1 MRGSVFFGSCLV
13 LNIRW
18 RKVFLDLL
26 GNRTRTLLVVL
37 AITVGV
43 FAVGFV
49 AGAQTILLRELDR
62 GYVASNVASAAIFT
76 QPFDEQFVNSVVRM
90 PEVEMAEGRRTVQ
103 ANVLLASGEEKR
115 LTLTAVSDFQNMQL
129 DKVYP
134 VAGQWPPQ
142 QDGVLLERLSLQFI
156 DSEIGD
162 TIRIELENGSEKN
175 INILGSVHD
184 ANVPRAEITDRAFGY
199 VTQSTLNALGLD
211 DSYNELRFRVTE
223 NELDKVH
230 INTVSELIEDKL
242 AKSGRFVFF
251 TETPT
256 PGEHWAQG
264 IIETLVLLFTVFG
277 FLILGL
283 AGFLVINTITALITQ
298 QIQQIGI
305 MKLVGGRRPQIMG
318 MYFVMVLAYGV
329 AALLIGVPISVF
341 MARWVVN
348 FAADLL
354 NVRVVS
360 SMIPANVVLM
370 QMSVGLLVPLM
381 AALWPV
387 VQGVQITTH
396 RALNNLG
403 IQSGSV
409 SQKFTEQ
416 LMTLLQRWLPVQRP
430 LIISFRNTI
439 RKKGRLA
446 LTLLTLIMGTA
457 LFIAVLSVRNSVQLT
472 IDNFLRYHQYDV
484 SLALER
490 PYRTIQLTNLAENVP
505 GVTAVEGWISN
516 NVRRVYADD
525 STGGTIPLTAA
536 PANSQ
541 MMAPELEAGRWLL
554 PGDGNAIV
562 VNTDL
567 IEDESDLGIGSEIW
581 LNINGRDIPWQIVG
595 VVRGSAS
602 GAAVFVN
609 YNYYAKIARNTGQ
622 ATTLKIIT
630 QFHDAQYQSD
640 MVESLDV
647 YLEQNG
653 IRLSATQT
661 TENIR
666 ETTEYQFNI
675 IVGFLVLMA
684 ILLAIVG
691 GLGLTTTMS
700 INVLERIREI
710 GVLRAIGA
718 SDHAVRQIVLAEG
731 IFIGLLSWIVGSFL
745 ALPVSQLLSNQVGM
759 ALLGFPLSFRFAFDG
774 MFLWLFII
782 LVLAIAASLGP
793 ARNAS
798 RLTIREVLSY
808 E

>member
-1 MRGSVFFGSCLV
+1 V

-49 AGAQTILLRELDR
+49 AGAQTILLRELAR
-62 GYVASNVASAAIFT
+62 GYVASNVASATIYT
-76 QPFDEQFVNSVVRM
+76 QPFDEQFVNSVMRM
-90 PEVEMAEGRRTVQ
+90 PEVETAAGRRTVTVK
-103 ANVLLASGEEKR
+103 VLLASGEEKR
-115 LTLTAVSDFQNMQL
+115 LVLTAVPDFTNMQL
-129 DKVYP
+129 DKLFP
-134 VAGQWPPQ
+134 VAGQWPPIE
-142 QDGVLLERLSLQFI
+142 DGILMEQLSLSFI
-156 DSEIGD
+156 ESDIGD
-162 TIRIELENGSEKN
+162 TIRIELDDGIEKN

-184 ANVPRAEITDRAFGY
+184 ANVPRAEITNRAFGY
-199 VTQSTLNALGLD
+199 VTQSTLDALGLD
-211 DSYNELRFRVTE
+211 DSFTELRYRVAE
-223 NELDKVH
+223 NSHDKAH
-230 INTVSELIEDKL
+230 INDITELIEDKL
-242 AKSGRFVFF
+242 EKSGRQVFF
-251 TETPT
+251 TNTPK

-264 IIETLVLLFTVFG
+264 IIETLVLLFTIFG

-329 AALLIGVPISVF
+329 AALLIGVPVSIF

-348 FAADLL
+348 FATDLL
-354 NVRVVS
+354 NVRVIS
-360 SMIPANVVLM
+360 SVIPANVVLM
-370 QMSVGLLVPLM
+370 QVSVGLLVPLL

-387 VQGVQITTH
+387 IQGVQITTH

-403 IQSGSV
+403 LQSGSV
-409 SQKFTEQ
+409 SQHLTDR
-416 LMTLLQRWLPVQRP
+416 LMTFLQRWMPIQRP
-430 LIISFRNTI
+430 LIISFRNTV

-457 LFIAVLSVRNSVQLT
+457 LFIAVLSVRDSVELT
-472 IDNFLRYHQYDV
+472 IENFLRYHQYDV

-490 PYRTIQLTNLAENVP
+490 PYRTIQLTNLIEDVE
-505 GVTAVEGWISN
+505 GVTAVEGRITT
-516 NVRRVYADD
+516 NVRRIYADD
-525 STGGTIPLTAA
+525 SIGGTIPLTAA
-536 PANSQ
+536 PADSTL
-541 MMAPELEAGRWLL
+541 MAPELEAGRWLL
-554 PGDGNAIV
+554 PEDTNAIV

-567 IEDESDLGIGSEIW
+567 MDDEPDLSLGDEIL
-581 LNINGRDIPWQIVG
+581 LNIDGRELNWQIVG

-602 GAAVFVN
+602 GAAVFVE
-609 YNYYAKIARNTGQ
+609 YNYFAKIARKTGQ

-630 QFHDAQYQSD
+630 QQHESQYQSE
-640 MVESLDV
+640 MVDK
-647 YLEQNG
+647 LETHLEKNG
-653 IRLSATQT
+653 IRVSSTQT

-666 ETTEYQFNI
+666 ETTTYRFNI

-684 ILLAIVG
+684 VLLAVVG

-731 IFIGLLSWIVGSFL
+731 VFIGLLSWFVGSFL
-745 ALPVSQLLSNQVGM
+745 SLPIGQLLSQQVGM
-759 ALLGFPLSFRFAFDG
+759 ALLGFPLSFRFALEG
-774 MFLWLFII
+774 MFMWLLII
-782 LVLAIAASLGP
+782 LLLAIIASLGP